1 MFDYLM
7 PYLRIYLVK
16 SDGWKI
22 SNHNLMCIWSTK
34 RTGSKAPYF
43 FIRISFR
50 LFFGFIPTLSVTY
63 FPKLLMKMF
72 WYSLSTLWKKTPK
85 CPTINLVQQIQ
96 SSKLNVSLWHRVQW
110 AIYVILL
117 RSFLHPCATAEYLP
131 STYFYRWYK
140 WRTGLP
146 YSDIN
151 LRLDEQSYENII
163 HNCHRH
169 VFINNQNMGPEFFQ

>member
-1 MFDYLM
+1 MHLIDQKDRLKG
-7 PYLRIYLVK
+7 IY
-16 SDGWKI
+16 I
-22 SNHNLMCIWSTK
+22 FIW
-34 RTGSKAPYF
+34 
-43 FIRISFR
+43 ISFR

-85 CPTINLVQQIQ
+85 CPTKNLVQQIQ